1 MDILL
6 IATNLNQITLRKFK
20 LFGYGQYEQFIIRDS
35 NKKKIYPGYEMATLN
50 KVKYPIINNL
60 KYKHGGQ
67 NNLIKKSA

>member
-20 LFGYGQYEQFIIRDS
+20 LFGYRQYEQFIIRDS
-35 NKKKIYPGYEMATLN
+35 NKKKIYTGYDMATLN

-60 KYKHGGQ
+60 KYKHGEQ